1 MFKWSSPKH
10 QQMAA
15 SASSKHNDD
24 MSWSEVGQLGLQYGK
39 IPLALLAVEAL
50 YWFITQPSDT
60 LAFIQV
66 TEAYIWNEV
75 NQLMFGESAS
85 VLSEH
90 SGWMTRIDF
99 YHESFPGQFD
109 SVGLY
114 VSDECAGIHEMIFV
128 STLVLMTDGVS
139 QRQRFKAVG
148 VMCALVYVLNIIR
161 LVAFYPI
168 AVNGCLDNPNQADCL
183 NNMWEFHNFVYKW
196 GFLIVLLLMWL
207 VWFRYIGA
215 SSRTLKASQEKKEQ
229 WRIIFRRRWSRL
241 HYGLLITMV
250 TFFIISW
257 MWINADTDATNAKE
271 VIDYCEFSDLTS
283 VDCRI
288 AQTDW
293 DNSIQGAWSFAV
305 LGLVLGTAGIYEIER
320 KDDSG
325 EWPER
330 PTKTVEEPTQVVE
343 SKSKEKPKGSWRSRS
358 NSSEEE

>member
-1 MFKWSSPKH
+1 
-10 QQMAA
+10 MAA
-15 SASSKHNDD
+15 SASAKHNDD

-75 NQLMFGESAS
+75 TQLMFGESAS
-85 VLSEH
+85 TLSSH
-90 SGWMTRIDF
+90 SGWMTRINF
-99 YHESFPGQFD
+99 YHESFPGQFNE
-109 SVGLY
+109 VGLY
-114 VSDECAGIHEMIFV
+114 VSDECAGIHEMIFI
-128 STLVLMTDGVS
+128 STLILMTDGVS

-148 VMCALVYVLNIIR
+148 VMCALVYVLNIVR

-168 AVNGCLDNPNQADCL
+168 AVDGCLANPDQAGCL
-183 NNMWEFHNFVYKW
+183 NNMWEYHNFVYKW
-196 GFLIVLLLMWL
+196 GFLIVLLLMRL

-215 SSRTLKASQEKKEQ
+215 GSRTLQASQEKKEQ

-241 HYGLLITMV
+241 HYGLIITMV
-250 TFFIISW
+250 TFFLISW
-257 MWINADTDATNAKE
+257 MWINANAEATEAKE
-271 VIDYCEFSDLTS
+271 VINYCEFSELTTG
-283 VDCRI
+283 DCI
-288 AQTDW
+288 TAQADW
-293 DNSIQGAWSFAV
+293 DNAIQGAWSFAV

-320 KDDSG
+320 KDESG

-330 PTKTVEEPTQVVE
+330 PRKVVKEPAQAVE
-343 SKSKEKPKGSWRSRS
+343 SKSKEKPKGSWRNRS

>member
-1 MFKWSSPKH
+1 
-10 QQMAA
+10 MAA
-15 SASSKHNDD
+15 SASAKHNDD

-66 TEAYIWNEV
+66 TEAYIWNEIT
-75 NQLMFGESAS
+75 QLMFGESAS
-85 VLSEH
+85 TLSSH

-99 YHESFPGQFD
+99 YHESFPGQFN

-114 VSDECAGIHEMIFV
+114 VSDECAGIHEMIFI
-128 STLVLMTDGVS
+128 STLILMTDGVS

-148 VMCALVYVLNIIR
+148 VMCALVYVLNIVR

-168 AVNGCLDNPNQADCL
+168 AVDGCLANPDQAGCL
-183 NNMWEFHNFVYKW
+183 NNMWEYHNFVYKW

-215 SSRTLKASQEKKEQ
+215 GSRTLQASQEKKEQ

-241 HYGLLITMV
+241 HYGLIITMV
-250 TFFIISW
+250 TFFLISW
-257 MWINADTDATNAKE
+257 MWINANADATEAKE
-271 VIDYCEFSDLTS
+271 VINYCEFSELTTGT
-283 VDCRI
+283 CI
-288 AQTDW
+288 EAQADW
-293 DNSIQGAWSFAV
+293 DNAIQGAWSFAV

-320 KDDSG
+320 KDESG

-330 PTKTVEEPTQVVE
+330 PTKVVKEPAKAGE
-343 SKSKEKPKGSWRSRS
+343 SKSKEKAKGSWRKRS

>member
-1 MFKWSSPKH
+1 
-10 QQMAA
+10 MAA
-15 SASSKHNDD
+15 SASAKHNDD

-75 NQLMFGESAS
+75 TQLMFGESAS
-85 VLSEH
+85 TLSSH

-99 YHESFPGQFD
+99 YHESFPGQFN

-114 VSDECAGIHEMIFV
+114 VSDECAGIHEMIFI
-128 STLVLMTDGVS
+128 STLILMTDGVS

-148 VMCALVYVLNIIR
+148 VMCALVYVLNIVR

-168 AVNGCLDNPNQADCL
+168 AVDGCLANPDQAGCL
-183 NNMWEFHNFVYKW
+183 NNMWEYHNFVYKW

-215 SSRTLKASQEKKEQ
+215 GSRTLQASQEKKEQ

-241 HYGLLITMV
+241 HYGLIITMV
-250 TFFIISW
+250 TFFLISW
-257 MWINADTDATNAKE
+257 MWINANAEATEAKE
-271 VIDYCEFSDLTS
+271 VINYCEFSELTTGI
-283 VDCRI
+283 CI
-288 AQTDW
+288 EAQADW
-293 DNSIQGAWSFAV
+293 DNAIQGAWSFAV

-320 KDDSG
+320 KDESG

-330 PTKTVEEPTQVVE
+330 PTKVVEEPTQATE
-343 SKSKEKPKGSWRSRS
+343 SKSKEKPKGSWRNRS
-358 NSSEEE
+358 DSSEEE

>member
-1 MFKWSSPKH
+1 
-10 QQMAA
+10 MAA
-15 SASSKHNDD
+15 SASAKHNDD

-75 NQLMFGESAS
+75 TQLMFGESAS
-85 VLSEH
+85 TLSSH

-114 VSDECAGIHEMIFV
+114 VSDECAGIHEMIFI
-128 STLVLMTDGVS
+128 STLILMTDGVS

-148 VMCALVYVLNIIR
+148 VMCALVYVLNIVR

-168 AVNGCLDNPNQADCL
+168 AVDGCLANPDQAGCL
-183 NNMWEFHNFVYKW
+183 NNMWEYHNFVYKW

-215 SSRTLKASQEKKEQ
+215 GSRTLQASQEKKEQ

-241 HYGLLITMV
+241 HYGLIITMV
-250 TFFIISW
+250 TFFLISW
-257 MWINADTDATNAKE
+257 MWINANAEATEAKD
-271 VIDYCEFSDLTS
+271 VINYCEFSELTTGI
-283 VDCRI
+283 CI
-288 AQTDW
+288 EAQADW
-293 DNSIQGAWSFAV
+293 DNAIQGAWSFAV

-330 PTKTVEEPTQVVE
+330 PTKVVKEPAQATE
-343 SKSKEKPKGSWRSRS
+343 SKSKEKPKGSWRKRS

>member
-1 MFKWSSPKH
+1 
-10 QQMAA
+10 MAA
-15 SASSKHNDD
+15 SASAKHNDD

-66 TEAYIWNEV
+66 TEAYIWNEIT
-75 NQLMFGESAS
+75 QLMFGESAS
-85 VLSEH
+85 TLSSH

-99 YHESFPGQFD
+99 YHESFPGQFN

-114 VSDECAGIHEMIFV
+114 VSDECAGIHEMIFI
-128 STLVLMTDGVS
+128 STLILMTDGVS

-148 VMCALVYVLNIIR
+148 VMCALVYVLNIVR

-168 AVNGCLDNPNQADCL
+168 AVDGCLANPDQAGCL
-183 NNMWEFHNFVYKW
+183 NNMWEYHNFVYKW

-215 SSRTLKASQEKKEQ
+215 GSRTLQASQEKKEQ

-241 HYGLLITMV
+241 HYGLIITMV
-250 TFFIISW
+250 TFFLISW
-257 MWINADTDATNAKE
+257 MWINANAEATEAKE
-271 VIDYCEFSDLTS
+271 VINYCEFSELTTGI
-283 VDCRI
+283 CI
-288 AQTDW
+288 EAQADW
-293 DNSIQGAWSFAV
+293 DNAIQGAWSFAV

-320 KDDSG
+320 KDESG

-330 PTKTVEEPTQVVE
+330 PTKVVKEPAKAVE
-343 SKSKEKPKGSWRSRS
+343 SKSKEKPKGSWRKRS

>member
-1 MFKWSSPKH
+1 
-10 QQMAA
+10 MAA
-15 SASSKHNDD
+15 SASAKRNDD

-39 IPLALLAVEAL
+39 IPLALLIMEAF
-50 YWFITQPSDT
+50 YWFLTQPSDT

-75 NQLMFGESAS
+75 TQLMFGESAS
-85 VLSEH
+85 TLSTH
-90 SGWMTRIDF
+90 NGWMTRIDF

-128 STLVLMTDGVS
+128 STLILMTDGVS

-148 VMCALVYVLNIIR
+148 VMCALVYVLNIVR

-168 AVNGCLDNPNQADCL
+168 AVDGCLADPNQAGCL
-183 NNMWEFHNFVYKW
+183 NNMWEYHTFVYKW
-196 GFLIVLLLMWL
+196 GFLIVLLLMWI

-215 SSRTLKASQEKKEQ
+215 GSSTLQASQERKEQ
-229 WRIIFRRRWSRL
+229 WRIIFRRRWSKL

-257 MWINADTDATNAKE
+257 MWVNANADATEAKE
-271 VIDYCEFSDLTS
+271 VIDYCEFSELTTG
-283 VDCRI
+283 VCI
-288 AQTDW
+288 EAQANW
-293 DNSIQGAWSFAV
+293 DNAIQGAWSFAV

-320 KDDSG
+320 KNESG

-330 PTKTVEEPTQVVE
+330 PTKQLQEPAQEIET
-343 SKSKEKPKGSWRSRS
+343 KSKQKPKGSWRKRS

>member
-1 MFKWSSPKH
+1 
-10 QQMAA
+10 MAA
-15 SASSKHNDD
+15 SASAKHNDD

-75 NQLMFGESAS
+75 TQLMFGESAS
-85 VLSEH
+85 TLSSH

-114 VSDECAGIHEMIFV
+114 VSDECAGIHEMIFI
-128 STLVLMTDGVS
+128 STLILMTDGVS

-148 VMCALVYVLNIIR
+148 VMCALVYVLNIVR

-168 AVNGCLDNPNQADCL
+168 AVDGCLANPDQAGCL
-183 NNMWEFHNFVYKW
+183 NNMWEYHNFVYKW

-215 SSRTLKASQEKKEQ
+215 GSRTLQASQEKKEQ

-241 HYGLLITMV
+241 HYGLIITMV
-250 TFFIISW
+250 TFFLISW
-257 MWINADTDATNAKE
+257 MWINANAEATEAKE
-271 VIDYCEFSDLTS
+271 VINYCEFRELTTGI
-283 VDCRI
+283 CI
-288 AQTDW
+288 EAQANW
-293 DNSIQGAWSFAV
+293 DNAIQGAWSFAV

-330 PTKTVEEPTQVVE
+330 PTKVVKEPAQATE
-343 SKSKEKPKGSWRSRS
+343 SKSKEKPKGSWRKRS

>member
-1 MFKWSSPKH
+1 
-10 QQMAA
+10 MAA
-15 SASSKHNDD
+15 SASAKHNDD

-66 TEAYIWNEV
+66 TEAYIWNEIT
-75 NQLMFGESAS
+75 QLMFGESAS
-85 VLSEH
+85 TLRSH

-99 YHESFPGQFD
+99 YHESFPGQFNE
-109 SVGLY
+109 VGLY
-114 VSDECAGIHEMIFV
+114 VSDECAGIHEMIFI
-128 STLVLMTDGVS
+128 STLILMTDGVS

-148 VMCALVYVLNIIR
+148 VMCALVYVLNIVR

-168 AVNGCLDNPNQADCL
+168 AVDGCLANPDQAGCL
-183 NNMWEFHNFVYKW
+183 NNMWEYHNFVYKW

-215 SSRTLKASQEKKEQ
+215 GSRTLQASQEKKEQ

-241 HYGLLITMV
+241 HYGLIITMV
-250 TFFIISW
+250 TFFLISW
-257 MWINADTDATNAKE
+257 MWINANADATEAKE
-271 VIDYCEFSDLTS
+271 VINYCEFSELTTGI
-283 VDCRI
+283 CI
-288 AQTDW
+288 EAQANW
-293 DNSIQGAWSFAV
+293 DNAIQGAWSFAV

-320 KDDSG
+320 KDESG

-330 PTKTVEEPTQVVE
+330 PTKAVKEPAQEVE
-343 SKSKEKPKGSWRSRS
+343 SKSKEKPKGSWRNRS

>member
-1 MFKWSSPKH
+1 
-10 QQMAA
+10 MAA
-15 SASSKHNDD
+15 SASAKHNDD

-75 NQLMFGESAS
+75 TQLMFGESAS
-85 VLSEH
+85 TLSSH

-114 VSDECAGIHEMIFV
+114 VSDECAGIHEMIFI
-128 STLVLMTDGVS
+128 STLILMTDGVS

-148 VMCALVYVLNIIR
+148 VMCALVYVLNIVR

-168 AVNGCLDNPNQADCL
+168 AVDGCLANPDQSACL

-196 GFLIVLLLMWL
+196 GFLIVLLMMWL

-215 SSRTLKASQEKKEQ
+215 GSRTLQASQEKKEQ

-241 HYGLLITMV
+241 HYGLIITMV
-250 TFFIISW
+250 TFFLISW
-257 MWINADTDATNAKE
+257 MWINANADATEAKE
-271 VIDYCEFSDLTS
+271 VIDYCEFSELTTGI
-283 VDCRI
+283 CI
-288 AQTDW
+288 EAQANW
-293 DNSIQGAWSFAV
+293 DNAIQGAWSFAV

-320 KDDSG
+320 KDESG

-330 PTKTVEEPTQVVE
+330 PTKELKEPAQAVE
-343 SKSKEKPKGSWRSRS
+343 SKSKEKPKGSWRKRS
-358 NSSEEE
+358 DSSEEE

>member
-1 MFKWSSPKH
+1 
-10 QQMAA
+10 MAA
-15 SASSKHNDD
+15 SASAKHNDD

-66 TEAYIWNEV
+66 TEAYIWNEIT
-75 NQLMFGESAS
+75 QLMFGESAS
-85 VLSEH
+85 TLSSH

-99 YHESFPGQFD
+99 YHESFPGQFN

-114 VSDECAGIHEMIFV
+114 VSDECAGIHEMIFI
-128 STLVLMTDGVS
+128 STLILMTDGVS

-148 VMCALVYVLNIIR
+148 VMCALVYVLNIVR

-168 AVNGCLDNPNQADCL
+168 AVDGCLANPDQAGCL
-183 NNMWEFHNFVYKW
+183 NNMWEYHNFVYKW

-215 SSRTLKASQEKKEQ
+215 GSRTLQASQEKKEQ

-241 HYGLLITMV
+241 HYGLIITMV
-250 TFFIISW
+250 TFFLISW
-257 MWINADTDATNAKE
+257 MWINANAEATEAKE
-271 VIDYCEFSDLTS
+271 VINYCEFSELTTGI
-283 VDCRI
+283 CI
-288 AQTDW
+288 EAQADW
-293 DNSIQGAWSFAV
+293 DNAIQGAWSFAV

-320 KDDSG
+320 KDESG

-330 PTKTVEEPTQVVE
+330 PRKVVKEPAQAVE
-343 SKSKEKPKGSWRSRS
+343 SKSKEKPKGSWRKRS

>member
-1 MFKWSSPKH
+1 
-10 QQMAA
+10 MAA
-15 SASSKHNDD
+15 SASAKHNDD

-66 TEAYIWNEV
+66 TEAYIWNEIT
-75 NQLMFGESAS
+75 QLMFGESAS
-85 VLSEH
+85 TLSSH

-99 YHESFPGQFD
+99 YHESFPGQFN

-114 VSDECAGIHEMIFV
+114 VSDECAGIHEMIFI
-128 STLVLMTDGVS
+128 STLILMTDGVS

-148 VMCALVYVLNIIR
+148 VMCALVYVLNIVR

-168 AVNGCLDNPNQADCL
+168 AVDGCLANPDQAGCL
-183 NNMWEFHNFVYKW
+183 NNMWEYHNFVYKW

-215 SSRTLKASQEKKEQ
+215 GSRTLQASQEKKEQ

-241 HYGLLITMV
+241 HYGLIITMV
-250 TFFIISW
+250 TFFLISW
-257 MWINADTDATNAKE
+257 MWINANADATEAKE
-271 VIDYCEFSDLTS
+271 VINYCEFSELTTGT
-283 VDCRI
+283 CI
-288 AQTDW
+288 EAQADW
-293 DNSIQGAWSFAV
+293 DNAIQGAWSFAV

-320 KDDSG
+320 KDESG

-330 PTKTVEEPTQVVE
+330 PTKVVKVPAKAVE
-343 SKSKEKPKGSWRSRS
+343 SKSKEKPKGSWRKRS

>member
-1 MFKWSSPKH
+1 
-10 QQMAA
+10 MAA
-15 SASSKHNDD
+15 SASTKHKDD

-75 NQLMFGESAS
+75 TQLMFGESAS
-85 VLSEH
+85 TLSEH

-114 VSDECAGIHEMIFV
+114 VSDECAGVHEMIFV

-148 VMCALVYVLNIIR
+148 VMCALVYVLNIVR

-168 AVNGCLDNPNQADCL
+168 AVDGCIDNANQADCL

-207 VWFRYIGA
+207 VWFRYVGA
-215 SSRTLKASQEKKEQ
+215 STRTLKASQEKKEQ

-241 HYGLLITMV
+241 HYGLLVTMV
-250 TFFIISW
+250 TFFLISW
-257 MWINADTDATNAKE
+257 LWINANTEATNAKE
-271 VIDYCEFSDLTS
+271 VIDYCKFSELTTGT
-283 VDCRI
+283 CI
-288 AQTDW
+288 EAQANW
-293 DNSIQGAWSFAV
+293 DNAIQGAWSFAV
-305 LGLVLGTAGIYEIER
+305 LGLVLGTAGLYEIER
-320 KDDSG
+320 KDASG
-325 EWPER
+325 DWPER
-330 PTKTVEEPTQVVE
+330 PMKTTKEETIQPDQK
-343 SKSKEKPKGSWRSRS
+343 KSKAKPKGSWRNRTG
-358 NSSEEE
+358 SSEEE

>member
-1 MFKWSSPKH
+1 
-10 QQMAA
+10 MAA
-15 SASSKHNDD
+15 SASTKDNDD

-39 IPLALLAVEAL
+39 IPLALLVVEAL

-75 NQLMFGESAS
+75 TQLMFGEAAS
-85 VLSEH
+85 TLSSH

-148 VMCALVYVLNIIR
+148 VMCALVYVLNIVR

-168 AVNGCLDNPNQADCL
+168 AVEGCLDNPNQADCL

-196 GFLIVLLLMWL
+196 GFLIVLLFMWL

-241 HYGLLITMV
+241 HYGLLVTMV
-250 TFFIISW
+250 TFFLIAW
-257 MWINADTDATNAKE
+257 MWVNANADATGAKE
-271 VIDYCEFSDLTS
+271 VINYCEFSDLTTA
-283 VDCRI
+283 DCTI
-288 AQTDW
+288 AQADW
-293 DNSIQGAWSFAV
+293 DNAIQGAWSFAV

-320 KDDSG
+320 KDESG

-330 PTKTVEEPTQVVE
+330 PTKAMKEPTQTGE

-358 NSSEEE
+358 SSSEEE

>member
-1 MFKWSSPKH
+1 
-10 QQMAA
+10 MAA
-15 SASSKHNDD
+15 SASTKHNDD

-75 NQLMFGESAS
+75 NHLMFGETAS
-85 VLSEH
+85 TLGPH
-90 SGWMTRIDF
+90 NGWMTRIDF
-99 YHESFPGQFD
+99 YHDSFPGEFN

-114 VSDECAGIHEMIFV
+114 VSDECAGIHEMIFI
-128 STLVLMTDGVS
+128 STLILMTDGVS

-148 VMCALVYVLNIIR
+148 VMCAIVYVLNIIR

-168 AVNGCLDNPNQADCL
+168 AVEGCLADPNQADCL

-196 GFLIVLLLMWL
+196 GFLIVLLIMWL
-207 VWFRYIGA
+207 VWFKFIGA
-215 SSRTLKASQEKKEQ
+215 SSRTLQASQEKKEQ

-241 HYGLLITMV
+241 HYGLLLTMV

-257 MWINADTDATNAKE
+257 MWINANADATNAKE
-271 VIDYCEFSDLTS
+271 VINYCEFSQLTTGTCI
-283 VDCRI
+283 D
-288 AQTDW
+288 AQADW
-293 DNSIQGAWSFAV
+293 DNAIQGAWSFAV

-320 KDDSG
+320 KNEQG

-330 PTKTVEEPTQVVE
+330 PSRTKEEPVQAVAI
-343 SKSKEKPKGSWRSRS
+343 KSKEKPKGSWKNRSK
-358 NSSEEE
+358 SSEEE

>member
-1 MFKWSSPKH
+1 
-10 QQMAA
+10 MAA
-15 SASSKHNDD
+15 SASAKHNDD

-75 NQLMFGESAS
+75 TQLMFGESAS
-85 VLSEH
+85 TLSSH

-114 VSDECAGIHEMIFV
+114 VSDECAGIHEMIFI
-128 STLVLMTDGVS
+128 STLILMTDGVS

-148 VMCALVYVLNIIR
+148 VMCALVYVLNIVR

-168 AVNGCLDNPNQADCL
+168 AVDGCLANPDQAGCL
-183 NNMWEFHNFVYKW
+183 NNMWEYHNFVYKW

-215 SSRTLKASQEKKEQ
+215 GSRTLQASQEKKEQ

-241 HYGLLITMV
+241 HYGLIITMV
-250 TFFIISW
+250 TFFLISW
-257 MWINADTDATNAKE
+257 MWINANAEATEAKD
-271 VIDYCEFSDLTS
+271 VINYCEFSELTTGI
-283 VDCRI
+283 CI
-288 AQTDW
+288 EAQADW
-293 DNSIQGAWSFAV
+293 DNAIQGAWSFAV

-330 PTKTVEEPTQVVE
+330 PTKVVKEPAQATE
-343 SKSKEKPKGSWRSRS
+343 SKSKEKPKGSWRNRS

>member
-1 MFKWSSPKH
+1 
-10 QQMAA
+10 MAA
-15 SASSKHNDD
+15 SASTKHNDD

-148 VMCALVYVLNIIR
+148 VMCALVYVLNIVR

-168 AVNGCLDNPNQADCL
+168 AVDGCLDNPNQADCL

-229 WRIIFRRRWSRL
+229 WRIVFRRRWSRL

-330 PTKTVEEPTQVVE
+330 PTKIVAEPTQVVE

>member
-1 MFKWSSPKH
+1 
-10 QQMAA
+10 MAA
-15 SASSKHNDD
+15 SASAKHNDD

-66 TEAYIWNEV
+66 TEAYIWNEIT
-75 NQLMFGESAS
+75 QLMFGESAS
-85 VLSEH
+85 TLSSH

-99 YHESFPGQFD
+99 YHESFPGQFN

-114 VSDECAGIHEMIFV
+114 VSDECAGIHEMIFI
-128 STLVLMTDGVS
+128 STLILMTDGVS

-148 VMCALVYVLNIIR
+148 VMCALVYVLNIVR

-168 AVNGCLDNPNQADCL
+168 AVDGCLANPDQAGCL
-183 NNMWEFHNFVYKW
+183 NNMWEYHNFVYKW

-215 SSRTLKASQEKKEQ
+215 GSRTLQASQEKKEQ

-241 HYGLLITMV
+241 HYGLIITMV
-250 TFFIISW
+250 TFFLISW
-257 MWINADTDATNAKE
+257 MWINANADATEAKE
-271 VIDYCEFSDLTS
+271 VINYCEFSELTTGT
-283 VDCRI
+283 CI
-288 AQTDW
+288 EAQADW
-293 DNSIQGAWSFAV
+293 DNAIQGAWSFAV

-320 KDDSG
+320 KDESG
-325 EWPER
+325 KWPER
-330 PTKTVEEPTQVVE
+330 PTKVLQEPAQATK
-343 SKSKEKPKGSWRSRS
+343 SKSKEKPKGSWRKRS

>member
-1 MFKWSSPKH
+1 
-10 QQMAA
+10 MAA
-15 SASSKHNDD
+15 SASTKHNDD

-75 NQLMFGESAS
+75 TQLMFGESAS
-85 VLSEH
+85 TLSEH

-148 VMCALVYVLNIIR
+148 VMCALVYVLNIVR

-168 AVNGCLDNPNQADCL
+168 AVDGCLDNPNQPDCL

-250 TFFIISW
+250 SFFVISW
-257 MWINADTDATNAKE
+257 MWVNANADATSAKE

-293 DNSIQGAWSFAV
+293 DNAIQGAWSFAV

-320 KDDSG
+320 KDNSG

-330 PTKTVEEPTQVVE
+330 PTKVVEESAQAVE

>member
-1 MFKWSSPKH
+1 
-10 QQMAA
+10 MAA
-15 SASSKHNDD
+15 SASAKHNDD

-75 NQLMFGESAS
+75 TQLMFGESAS
-85 VLSEH
+85 TLSSH

-99 YHESFPGQFD
+99 YHESFPGQFN

-114 VSDECAGIHEMIFV
+114 VSDECAGIHEMIFI
-128 STLVLMTDGVS
+128 STLILMTDGVS

-148 VMCALVYVLNIIR
+148 VMCALVYVLNIVR

-168 AVNGCLDNPNQADCL
+168 AVDGCLANPDQAGCL
-183 NNMWEFHNFVYKW
+183 NNMWEYHNFVYKW
-196 GFLIVLLLMWL
+196 GFLIVLLMMWL

-215 SSRTLKASQEKKEQ
+215 GSRTLQASQEKKEQ

-241 HYGLLITMV
+241 HYGLIITMV
-250 TFFIISW
+250 TFFLISW
-257 MWINADTDATNAKE
+257 MWINANAEATEAKE
-271 VIDYCEFSDLTS
+271 VINYCEFSELTTGI
-283 VDCRI
+283 CI
-288 AQTDW
+288 EAQANW
-293 DNSIQGAWSFAV
+293 DNAIQGAWSFAV

-320 KDDSG
+320 KDESG

-330 PTKTVEEPTQVVE
+330 PTKVVEESAQAIE
-343 SKSKEKPKGSWRSRS
+343 SKSKEKPKGSWRKRS

>member
-1 MFKWSSPKH
+1 
-10 QQMAA
+10 MAA
-15 SASSKHNDD
+15 SASAKHNDD

-75 NQLMFGESAS
+75 TQLMFGESAS
-85 VLSEH
+85 TLRSH

-114 VSDECAGIHEMIFV
+114 VSDECAGIHEMIFI
-128 STLVLMTDGVS
+128 STLILMTDGVS

-148 VMCALVYVLNIIR
+148 VMCALVYVLNIVR

-168 AVNGCLDNPNQADCL
+168 AVDGCLANPDQSECL

-196 GFLIVLLLMWL
+196 GFLIVLLMMWL

-215 SSRTLKASQEKKEQ
+215 GSRTLQASQEKKEQ

-241 HYGLLITMV
+241 HYGLIITMV
-250 TFFIISW
+250 TFFLISW
-257 MWINADTDATNAKE
+257 MWINANADATEAKE
-271 VIDYCEFSDLTS
+271 VIDYCEFSELTTGI
-283 VDCRI
+283 CI
-288 AQTDW
+288 EAQANW
-293 DNSIQGAWSFAV
+293 DNAIQGAWSFAV
-305 LGLVLGTAGIYEIER
+305 IGLVLGTAGIYEIER
-320 KDDSG
+320 KDESG

-330 PTKTVEEPTQVVE
+330 PTRKLKEPAQANE
-343 SKSKEKPKGSWRSRS
+343 SKSKEKPKGSWRKRS